1 MADDRSKTD
10 SADRDR
16 INMHEDYE
24 VRYWSQKWQVN
35 REQLADA
42 VRSVGSW

>member
-1 MADDRSKTD
+1 
-10 SADRDR
+10 
-16 INMHEDYE
+16 MHEDYE

-42 VRSVGSW
+42 VRSVGVMVKDVVAKLRERP